1 MGIKKGKTVYN
12 KILARMG
19 CGDYKKWNIDLFET
33 LYLIFDYP
41 YKYYTFKH
49 FEV

>member
-33 LYLIFDYP
+33 
-41 YKYYTFKH
+41 KYFGKSQ
-49 FEV
+49 E

>member
-33 LYLIFDYP
+33 KYFQKQNIFYNFLDI
-41 YKYYTFKH
+41 FIN
-49 FEV
+49 

>member
-19 CGDYKKWNIDLFET
+19 CGDYKKWNIALFET
-33 LYLIFDYP
+33 KYFYNFLDIFIN
-41 YKYYTFKH
+41 
-49 FEV
+49 